1 MKNIND
7 LIQNSNFSLEM
18 QTRLYGRIADISD
31 EIEVSNQHFAECKNL
46 FLEAEAILNKAIAED
61 DDEAKMV
68 AAQAIIQIVNE
79 LHEARERIIQLTSK
93 KKSFYKMLMNH
104 QKSDEHI
111 SDLPHQKNDEHISD
125 LPHQKNDEHSDGD
138 EHVYVLPRQQV
149 FEFLKAL
156 DESVKANPDFKTV
169 KLSIATSFLK
179 K

>member
-1 MKNIND
+1 MKNIIN
-7 LIQNSNFSLEM
+7 LIHHSDFSLEM
-18 QTRLYGRIADISD
+18 QTRIYGSIVDISD
-31 EIEVSNQHFAECKNL
+31 AIEVSNKHYVECKKL
-46 FLEAEAILNKAIAED
+46 FLEADAALNKAIAED
-61 DDEAKMV
+61 DYEAKMV

-104 QKSDEHI
+104 QKKDEHI
-111 SDLPHQKNDEHISD
+111 DGDEHIDS
-125 LPHQKNDEHSDGD
+125 D

-156 DESVKANPDFKTV
+156 DESVKANPDFKSL
-169 KLSIATSFLK
+169 KLAIASSFLK

>member
-1 MKNIND
+1 MKNINN

-31 EIEVSNQHFAECKNL
+31 EIEVLNKHYEECKKL
-46 FLEAEAILNKAIAED
+46 FLEADAILNKAIAED
-61 DDEAKMV
+61 DYEAKMD

-79 LHEARERIIQLTSK
+79 LHEARDSIIQLTSK

-111 SDLPHQKNDEHISD
+111 
-125 LPHQKNDEHSDGD
+125 DGD
-138 EHVYVLPRQQV
+138 EHIYVLPRQQV

-156 DESVKANPDFKTV
+156 DEGVKANPDFKSL
-169 KLSIATSFLK
+169 KLAIASSFLK

>member
-1 MKNIND
+1 MKNINN

-31 EIEVSNQHFAECKNL
+31 EIEVNNKHYEECKKL
-46 FLEAEAILNKAIAED
+46 FLEADAILNKAIAED
-61 DDEAKMV
+61 DYEAKMD

-79 LHEARERIIQLTSK
+79 LHEARERIKQLTSK
-93 KKSFYKMLMNH
+93 KQSFYKMLMNH

-111 SDLPHQKNDEHISD
+111 
-125 LPHQKNDEHSDGD
+125 DGD
-138 EHVYVLPRQQV
+138 EHIYVLPRQQV

-156 DESVKANPDFKTV
+156 DEGVKANPDFKSL
-169 KLSIATSFLK
+169 KLAIASSFLK

>member
-31 EIEVSNQHFAECKNL
+31 EIEVLNKHYDECKKL
-46 FLEAEAILNKAIAED
+46 FLEADAILNKAIAED
-61 DDEAKMV
+61 DEAKMD

-79 LHEARERIIQLTSK
+79 LHEARDNIIQLTNK

-104 QKSDEHI
+104 QKKDEHI
-111 SDLPHQKNDEHISD
+111 SDLPRQKSEEHI
-125 LPHQKNDEHSDGD
+125 
-138 EHVYVLPRQQV
+138 YVLPRQKV
-149 FEFLKAL
+149 VEFLKAL
-156 DESVKANPDFKTV
+156 DERVKANPDVEFLELAIDTR
-169 KLSIATSFLK
+169 FLK

>member
-1 MKNIND
+1 MKNINN
-7 LIQNSNFSLEM
+7 LIQNSDFSLEM

-31 EIEVSNQHFAECKNL
+31 EIEVNNQHYEEGKKL
-46 FLEAEAILNKAIAED
+46 FLEADAILNKAIAED

-104 QKSDEHI
+104 QKSEEHVDSDEHI
-111 SDLPHQKNDEHISD
+111 
-125 LPHQKNDEHSDGD
+125 
-138 EHVYVLPRQQV
+138 YVLPRQQV

-156 DESVKANPDFKTV
+156 DERVKANPDFESL
-169 KLSIATSFLK
+169 KLSIAKSFLK

>member
-1 MKNIND
+1 MKNINK

-31 EIEVSNQHFAECKNL
+31 EIEVLNKHYEECKKL
-46 FLEAEAILNKAIAED
+46 FLEADAILNKAIAED

-79 LHEARERIIQLTSK
+79 LHEARDSIIQLTSK

-104 QKSDEHI
+104 QKKDEH
-111 SDLPHQKNDEHISD
+111 N
-125 LPHQKNDEHSDGD
+125 DGD
-138 EHVYVLPRQQV
+138 EHVYVLPRQQA
-149 FEFLKAL
+149 FELLKAL
-156 DESVKANPDFKTV
+156 TESITANTDFKTV
-169 KLSIATSFLK
+169 KLSIDTSFLK

>member
-1 MKNIND
+1 MKNIDN
-7 LIQNSNFSLEM
+7 LIQNSDFSLEM

-31 EIEVSNQHFAECKNL
+31 EIEVSNQHYVEGKKL

-93 KKSFYKMLMNH
+93 KQSFFKMLMNH
-104 QKSDEHI
+104 QKSEEHI
-111 SDLPHQKNDEHISD
+111 
-125 LPHQKNDEHSDGD
+125 DGD
-138 EHVYVLPRQQV
+138 EHIYVLPRQQGL
-149 FEFLKAL
+149 ELLKAL
-156 DESVKANPDFKTV
+156 NESVKANPDFKTI

>member
-31 EIEVSNQHFAECKNL
+31 EIEVLNTHYEECKKL
-46 FLEAEAILNKAIAED
+46 FLEADAALNKAIAED
-61 DDEAKMV
+61 DYEAKMD

-79 LHEARERIIQLTSK
+79 LHEARDSIIQLTNK

-104 QKSDEHI
+104 QKSDEH
-111 SDLPHQKNDEHISD
+111 N
-125 LPHQKNDEHSDGD
+125 DGD
-138 EHVYVLPRQQV
+138 EHIYVLPRQQG
-149 FEFLKAL
+149 FELLKAL
-156 DESVKANPDFKTV
+156 TEGFKANPDLKTI
-169 KLSIATSFLK
+169 KLSIASSFLK